1 MPTFIA
7 LLRSVNAG
15 GLNTLT
21 SKDFV
26 AALETLELANIKTY
40 IQTGNAVFQSTAND
54 AKQLPTKIQAALE
67 EYHGFAPVVVILS
80 LAELEKA
87 IASNPFPEAD
97 ANPKSLHLIF
107 LVSKPKTPDLEALEK
122 VKAESEGFKLV
133 EKIFYFYAPE
143 GVGRSR
149 AFAKAEKCLG
159 VSGTARNWRTV
170 NKLLE
175 LARATKG

>member
-15 GLNTLT
+15 GFNTLT

-26 AALETLELANIKTY
+26 ALLETLKLTNIKTY
-40 IQTGNAVFQSTAND
+40 IQTGNAVFQTTTKE
-54 AKQLPTKIQAALE
+54 AKQLSTKIQTAFNDD
-67 EYHGFAPVVVILS
+67 HGFAPEVMMLS

-87 IASNPFPEAD
+87 IADNPFPKAD
-97 ANPKSLHLIF
+97 DNPKSLHLTF
-107 LVSKPKTPDLEALEK
+107 LASKPKNPDLEALEK
-122 VKAESEGFKLV
+122 VSTKSEAFKLV
-133 EKIFYFYAPE
+133 EKVFYFYAPE
-143 GVGRSR
+143 GIGRSR
-149 AFAKAEKCLG
+149 AFTKIEKALG

-175 LARATKG
+175 MVPTKI